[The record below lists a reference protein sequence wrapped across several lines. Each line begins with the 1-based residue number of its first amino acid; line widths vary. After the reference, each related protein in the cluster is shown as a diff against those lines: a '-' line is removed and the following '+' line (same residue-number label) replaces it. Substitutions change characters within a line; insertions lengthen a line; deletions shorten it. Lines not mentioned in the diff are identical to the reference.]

1 MYICDQVVNLLILL
15 PVNLIKNTMR
25 IMFLFA
31 ILLLSSFACNAQI
44 DYGLYVRHQQLGEYD
59 AQYQFFY
66 NDGVFTYCTDMYN
79 NLTGHVC
86 ISGRFEI
93 SGDSISFYELSIEV
107 PVLSDLTRIS
117 PKEIGEERIM
127 SGPSAEMRQRPS
139 SSNYWSRLGDESRQK
154 IKIDNNKR
162 YTASFFRQENDEYIE
177 IDGERFYEDPG
188 PSD

>member
-31 ILLLSSFACNAQI
+31 ILLMSSFACNAQI

-66 NDGVFTYCTDMYN
+66 NDGMFTYCTDMYN
-79 NLTGHVC
+79 SLTGYVC
-86 ISGRFEI
+86 ISGRFKI
-93 SGDSISFYELSIEV
+93 DGDSISFYELSIEV

-117 PKEIGEERIM
+117 PTETGEERIV
-127 SGPSAEMRQRPS
+127 SGSSAAMRQRPT
-139 SSNYWSRLGDESRQK
+139 SSNFWSRLDDGSRQI

-162 YTASFFRQENDEYIE
+162 FSASFFRQEHDEYIE